1 MYTYPSDI
9 AYNST
14 TFYPHRHVYTKV
26 CTRRAR
32 KHPAAATTRR
42 ARDRLALILRRLLKA
57 KAHRRGYEVSTQTK
71 GTHILASFHRVL
83 VLVLVLSRV
92 VVDATSGWVEN
103 PKTRVSRD
111 ARGTTT
117 RDDDARDDDSRVEC
131 DRAPFRARVRSPSRR
146 ARRTARRRSRVMT
159 TTETRATRGAVGRI
173 ETFV

>member
-1 MYTYPSDI
+1 MYT
-9 AYNST
+9 ST
-14 TFYPHRHVYTKV
+14 QYVHVAKTDDS
-26 CTRRAR
+26 
-32 KHPAAATTRR
+32 TTRR

-83 VLVLVLSRV
+83 VLVLVLVLSRV

-117 RDDDARDDDSRVEC
+117 RDDDARDDDSRLEC
-131 DRAPFRARVRSPSRR
+131 DRAPFRACV
-146 ARRTARRRSRVMT
+146 RSRVEARASNRAASVEGDDDEGDAR
-159 TTETRATRGAVGRI
+159 ETPRGGADRNIYVI
-173 ETFV
+173 SV

>member
-1 MYTYPSDI
+1 MYT
-9 AYNST
+9 ST
-14 TFYPHRHVYTKV
+14 QYVHVAT
-26 CTRRAR
+26 TDDS
-32 KHPAAATTRR
+32 TTRR

-71 GTHILASFHRVL
+71 GTHILASFRRVLVL

-117 RDDDARDDDSRVEC
+117 RDADARDDDSRVEC

-146 ARRTARRRSRVMT
+146 ARRIARRRSRVMT

>member
-1 MYTYPSDI
+1 MYT
-9 AYNST
+9 ST
-14 TFYPHRHVYTKV
+14 QYVHVAPTDDS
-26 CTRRAR
+26 
-32 KHPAAATTRR
+32 TTRR

-117 RDDDARDDDSRVEC
+117 RDDDARHDDSRLEC
-131 DRAPFRARVRSPSRR
+131 DRAPFRACV
-146 ARRTARRRSRVMT
+146 RSRVEARASNRAASVEGDDDEGDAR
-159 TTETRATRGAVGRI
+159 ETPRGGADRNIYVI
-173 ETFV
+173 SV